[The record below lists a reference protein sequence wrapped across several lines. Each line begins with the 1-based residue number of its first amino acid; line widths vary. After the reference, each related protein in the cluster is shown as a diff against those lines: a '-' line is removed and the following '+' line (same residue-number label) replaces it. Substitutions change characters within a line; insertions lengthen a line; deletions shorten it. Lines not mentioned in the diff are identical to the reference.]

1 LHGSYGGTER
11 RNPERLQYKRSVPLR
26 RAAPLTTI
34 ATAVPFALC
43 VALSSNASMAPDAYQ
58 IFDHARRVLQAQS
71 YPDPIFYRTTVRVS
85 EGAKDEF
92 EHFRAEAFSSEDVRV
107 EGVSE
112 EERAAPHQSTGV
124 NFKFAFSIGWNTGAG
139 GQTETVTKDAHRKE
153 ASPDYLGVPLISPS
167 YSFGLTSQRD
177 DAPTLNPSSAS
188 NLPTIA
194 TVTALGRAYRVFL
207 LGTEIIDGFYAYHLR
222 LEPASHPDRYRIREL
237 WIDAYTYQIVQ
248 LQTQGNFT
256 AAPMSNVPW
265 LVTFQNVDGNV
276 YIKNETALEPL
287 VFRHDRT
294 FSTAS
299 ITFDSIRETDSSPPI
314 LPTVDSDADINL
326 REP

>member
-1 LHGSYGGTER
+1 LG
-11 RNPERLQYKRSVPLR
+11 L
-26 RAAPLTTI
+26 
-34 ATAVPFALC
+34 AVVVAWLPFALC
-43 VALSSNASMAPDAYQ
+43 LALSSNASAAPDAYQ
-58 IFDHARRVLQAQS
+58 IFDRARRVLEAQS
-71 YPDPIFYRTTVRVS
+71 YPDPIFYRTTIHVS

-92 EHFRAEAFSSEDVRV
+92 EHFRAEAFSSGDVRV

-112 EERAAPHQSTGV
+112 EEQAAPHQSTGV

-167 YSFGLTSQRD
+167 YSFGLTPQRD
-177 DAPTLNPSSAS
+177 DAPKLNLPSAL

-194 TVTALGRAYRVFL
+194 TVTAIGRAYRVFL
-207 LGTEIIDGFYAYHLR
+207 LGTEMMDGLYTYHLR
-222 LEPASHPDRYRIREL
+222 LEPTSHPDRYRIREL
-237 WIDAYTYQIVQ
+237 WVDAYTYQIVQ

-265 LVTFQNVDGNV
+265 LVTFQTVDGNI

-287 VFRHDRT
+287 VFHHDRT

-299 ITFDSIRETDSSPPI
+299 ITFDDIRETDTYPPI